1 MFFKLIIL
9 ITLLISNISYAEIVY
24 EKNNVSISRLELNE
38 YIKLHKDSY
47 NITLSKNK
55 ALKEIVLMKKTISFL
70 IEYNSP
76 FMKILD
82 ENLRSIYPKDFFD
95 TSMKR
100 DYYRFLKIRNEF
112 ISEYFNKEFNLND
125 LQIIFSS
132 MKKLEF
138 PISAN
143 GCLTI
148 LKIVDLSNNDYFL
161 KNFYKNLKNNSNK
174 FSVQL
179 NGKEYDVCMNKN
191 LFSEIENDIINYI
204 NLKTENNFKDFIYSK
219 LN

>member
-76 FMKILD
+76 L
-82 ENLRSIYPKDFFD
+82 
-95 TSMKR
+95 
-100 DYYRFLKIRNEF
+100 
-112 ISEYFNKEFNLND
+112 
-125 LQIIFSS
+125 
-132 MKKLEF
+132 
-138 PISAN
+138 
-143 GCLTI
+143 
-148 LKIVDLSNNDYFL
+148 
-161 KNFYKNLKNNSNK
+161 
-174 FSVQL
+174 
-179 NGKEYDVCMNKN
+179 
-191 LFSEIENDIINYI
+191 
-204 NLKTENNFKDFIYSK
+204 
-219 LN
+219 